1 MSIDDYD
8 VAKMRVQEQYKPSVG
23 EITLMANKMKSEYPD
38 PVIAREMPNLWIEE
52 ETSNRILQDVEE
64 NGL

>member
-1 MSIDDYD
+1 MSIDEYD
-8 VAKMRVQEQYKPSVG
+8 VARMRVQEQYRPSVG
-23 EITLMANKMKSEYPD
+23 EITLMANKMKAEYHD
-38 PVIAREMPNLWIEE
+38 PVIAREMLNQWIEE

>member
-1 MSIDDYD
+1 MSIDDFD
-8 VAKMRVQEQYKPSVG
+8 VAKMRVQEQYRPSVW
-23 EITLMANKMKSEYPD
+23 EITILANRIKAEYPD
-38 PVIAREMPNLWIEE
+38 PVIAREMLNLWIEE